1 MLVFCLFWKELI
13 QTLKVP
19 MVILPNDAESNL
31 FASICIAAHFEIPEV
46 CVFFN
51 GKLMRGNRTSKFD
64 ASGFDAFVSHNYEP
78 LLTWGP
84 VVRTKQE
91 KKLLF

>member
-1 MLVFCLFWKELI
+1 MI
-13 QTLKVP
+13 
-19 MVILPNDAESNL
+19 ILPNDAESNL

-84 VVRTKQE
+84 VVWIHGCGR
-91 KKLLF
+91 